1 MANLNS
7 HDLLFLDSPEFS
19 GFGEKIEQD
28 YDLDIKS
35 TSLPE
40 IISFTSKKLILHT
53 SKGDFFLKEKPQYC
67 SNELALKRSAHFQD
81 YVSSRM
87 EIVPKI
93 LSTRTKDYYIYWS
106 GRYYFLADYKKGR
119 HYNGSPKDIGAMIDG
134 LNAFQK
140 IGNDYLSIYKDSRQ
154 EELTHHESP
163 DVSSGIIDVQKKI
176 KTENDGLVFQEIISL
191 YENLCSEYATFTKEK
206 YTMAHSDFIL
216 FNLILD
222 ESGVVAINDFDN
234 VKVLPRIHDMAEF
247 LVSATLLN
255 YIAPITNLKLPIQI
269 NPEAVLFKYILE
281 RYISDFKLSD
291 AEKKLLGTVTEIIWL
306 WSIVLA
312 VFKED
317 YSLSDLKP
325 AIEALRQ
332 RKVKTQIDHFCY
344 NYHHDK

>member
-7 HDLLFLDSPEFS
+7 HDLLFLDSQEFK
-19 GFGEKIEQD
+19 GFKEILEREYNFIIVD
-28 YDLDIKS
+28 

-53 SKGDFFLKEKPQYC
+53 SKGNFFLKEKPQYC

-93 LSTRTKDYYIYWS
+93 LSTRENEYYIHWS
-106 GRYYFLADYKKGR
+106 GRYYFLTDYKNGR
-119 HYNGSPKDIGAMIDG
+119 HYIGSQNDISVMVDG
-134 LNAFQK
+134 LNVFQK
-140 IGNDYLSIYKDSRQ
+140 IGTDYLDTYKDSRQ
-154 EELTHHESP
+154 EELTRYESP
-163 DVSSGIIDVQKKI
+163 DVASGIIDVKKKI
-176 KTENDGLVFQEIISL
+176 KTENDNFLFQEVVSL
-191 YENLCSEYATFTKEK
+191 YENLCFEYATFTKEK

-216 FNLILD
+216 FNLILE

-269 NPEAVLFKYILE
+269 NPEAVLFKSILE

-291 AEKKLLGTVTEIIWL
+291 TEKKLLGTVTEIIWL

-312 VFKED
+312 VFKDD

-332 RKVKTQIDHFCY
+332 RKVKTKINHFCY

>member
-7 HDLLFLDSPEFS
+7 HDLLLLDSPEFK
-19 GFGEKIEQD
+19 GLRERIERD
-28 YDLDIKS
+28 YDLNIKS

-67 SNELALKRSAHFQD
+67 SNESALKRSANFQD
-81 YVSSRM
+81 YVSFRM

-93 LSTRTKDYYIYWS
+93 LSTREKDYYIHWR
-106 GRYYFLADYKKGR
+106 GRYYFLADYKNGR
-119 HYNGSPKDIGAMIDG
+119 HYNGSPKDIKAMIDA
-134 LNAFQK
+134 LNVFQK
-140 IGNDYLSIYKDSRQ
+140 ISTDYLDTYKDSKQ
-154 EELTHHESP
+154 EELARYESP
-163 DVSSGIIDVQKKI
+163 DIASGIIDVKKKV
-176 KTENDGLVFQEIISL
+176 KTENDNLIFQEIISL
-191 YENLCSEYATFTKEK
+191 YEDLCSEYATFAKEK

-255 YIAPITNLKLPIQI
+255 YVAPTTNLKLPIQI
-269 NPEAVLFKYILE
+269 NPDKVLFVYILGK
-281 RYISDFKLSD
+281 YISDFKLSNI
-291 AEKKLLGTVTEIIWL
+291 EKQLLGAITEIIWL
-306 WSIVLA
+306 WSLVLA
-312 VFKED
+312 VFKDD

-325 AIEALRQ
+325 AIETLRQ
-332 RKVKTQIDHFCY
+332 RKIKAQIDHFCY
-344 NYHHDK
+344 NYPHDK

>member
-7 HDLLFLDSPEFS
+7 HDLLFLDSPEFR
-19 GFGEKIEQD
+19 GFREKIEQY

-53 SKGDFFLKEKPQYC
+53 SKGNFFLKEKPQYC

-81 YVSSRM
+81 HVSSRM

-93 LSTRTKDYYIYWS
+93 LSTRAKDYYIHWNR
-106 GRYYFLADYKKGR
+106 RYYFLADYKKGR
-119 HYNGSPKDIGAMIDG
+119 HYNGSPKDISVMIDG

-140 IGNDYLSIYKDSRQ
+140 IGNDYLDICKDSRQ
-154 EELTHHESP
+154 EELIRYESP
-163 DVSSGIIDVQKKI
+163 DVASGIIDVQKKI
-176 KTENDGLVFQEIISL
+176 KTENDNLIFQEIISL
-191 YENLCSEYATFTKEK
+191 YENLCSEYVTFTKEK

-222 ESGVVAINDFDN
+222 KSGVIAINDFDN

-255 YIAPITNLKLPIQI
+255 YIAPTTNLKLPIQI
-269 NPEAVLFKYILE
+269 NPEAVLFESILE

-291 AEKKLLGTVTEIIWL
+291 TEKKMLGTVTEIIWL

-312 VFKED
+312 VFKDD

-325 AIEALRQ
+325 VIEALRQ
-332 RKVKTQIDHFCY
+332 RKVKTKINHFCY
-344 NYHHDK
+344 NYHYDK

>member
-7 HDLLFLDSPEFS
+7 HDLLFLNSTEFK
-19 GFGEKIEQD
+19 GFKERIERE
-28 YDLDIKS
+28 YDFNIIN

-67 SNELALKRSAHFQD
+67 SNESALKRSANFQD
-81 YVSSRM
+81 HVSSRM
-87 EIVPKI
+87 KIVPKI
-93 LSTRTKDYYIYWS
+93 LSTREKDYYIHWN
-106 GRYYFLADYKKGR
+106 GRYYFLADYKNGR
-119 HYNGSPKDIGAMIDG
+119 HYNGSPKDIIAMIDA
-134 LNAFQK
+134 LNVFQK
-140 IGNDYLSIYKDSRQ
+140 IGTDYLDTYKDSKQ
-154 EELTHHESP
+154 EELARHESP
-163 DVSSGIIDVQKKI
+163 DVALGIIDVKKKV
-176 KTENDGLVFQEIISL
+176 KTENENLIFQEIVSL
-191 YENLCSEYATFTKEK
+191 YENLCSEYATFANEK

-255 YIAPITNLKLPIQI
+255 YIAPTTNLKLPIQI
-269 NPEAVLFKYILE
+269 NPEKVLFKYILE

-291 AEKKLLGTVTEIIWL
+291 IEKQLLGTITEIIWL

-312 VFKED
+312 VFKDD

-325 AIEALRQ
+325 AIETLQQ

>member
-7 HDLLFLDSPEFS
+7 HDLLFLDSPEFK
-19 GFGEKIEQD
+19 GFRERIERE
-28 YDLDIKS
+28 YDFNIIN

-93 LSTRTKDYYIYWS
+93 LSTRAKDYYIHWS

-119 HYNGSPKDIGAMIDG
+119 HYNGSPKDISIMIDS

-140 IGNDYLSIYKDSRQ
+140 IGSDYLDICKDSRK
-154 EELTHHESP
+154 EELIRYESP
-163 DVSSGIIDVQKKI
+163 DVASGIIDVQKKI
-176 KTENDGLVFQEIISL
+176 KTENDELIFQEIISS

-216 FNLILD
+216 FNLILN

-269 NPEAVLFKYILE
+269 NSETVLFKSILE
-281 RYISDFKLSD
+281 RYISDFKLSNT
-291 AEKKLLGTVTEIIWL
+291 EKKLLGTVTEIIWL

-312 VFKED
+312 VFKDD

-332 RKVKTQIDHFCY
+332 RKVKTKIDHFCY

>member
-7 HDLLFLDSPEFS
+7 HDLLFLDSPEFK
-19 GFGEKIEQD
+19 GFRGRIERE
-28 YDLDIKS
+28 YNLNIIN

-53 SKGDFFLKEKPQYC
+53 SKGEFFLKEKPQYC
-67 SNELALKRSAHFQD
+67 SNELALKRSANFQD

-87 EIVPKI
+87 EIVPKM
-93 LSTRTKDYYIYWS
+93 LSTREKDYYIHWS
-106 GRYYFLADYKKGR
+106 GRYYFLADYKNGR
-119 HYNGSPKDIGAMIDG
+119 HYNGASKDINAMINA
-134 LNAFQK
+134 LNVFQK
-140 IGNDYLSIYKDSRQ
+140 IGTDYLDTYKDSKQ
-154 EELTHHESP
+154 EELVRHESP
-163 DVSSGIIDVQKKI
+163 DVASSIIDVKKKV
-176 KTENDGLVFQEIISL
+176 KTDNDDLIFQEIIVL

-216 FNLILD
+216 FNLVLD

-269 NPEAVLFKYILE
+269 NPEVVLFKSIIE

-291 AEKKLLGTVTEIIWL
+291 TEKKLLGTVTEIIWL

-312 VFKED
+312 VFKDD
-317 YSLSDLKP
+317 YALSDLKP

-332 RKVKTQIDHFCY
+332 RKVKTKINHFCD